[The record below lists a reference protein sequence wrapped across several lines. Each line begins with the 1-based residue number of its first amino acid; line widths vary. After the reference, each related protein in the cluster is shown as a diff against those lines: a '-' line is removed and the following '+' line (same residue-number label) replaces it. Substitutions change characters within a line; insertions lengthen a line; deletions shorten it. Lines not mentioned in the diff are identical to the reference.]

1 MDRVWSWFGR
11 LGDSG
16 GKVAD
21 RMIELIPFVVGAILL
36 VLAGWIVAFLLK
48 RLAVRLIHAFNAALE
63 RLHARRRIGRLHV
76 NEALI
81 GVIGTAV
88 FWAVFLVFVAVA
100 AEVLGLYGLTRWL
113 GRAVNYL
120 PIAFAVVVILVAGVV
135 ASDFTRRLVA
145 ASAAAAGIGQAELL
159 GRAAQGAV
167 LVGAFIIGLDQIDI
181 DVTFLI
187 VIISVLVAC
196 VLGGLSL
203 AFALGARGYVS
214 NVIGAHYASRR
225 FRVGERVRIGA
236 FEGTVLEITS
246 TAIVL
251 ATKDGT
257 ASLPARMFTE
267 EASLL
272 VSEAAGDE

>member
-11 LGDSG
+11 LGEAG
-16 GKVAD
+16 GKFAD
-21 RMIELIPFVVGAILL
+21 RVIEFIPYLIGAILL
-36 VLAGWIVAFLLK
+36 LLAGWIVALLLK
-48 RLAVRLIHAFNAALE
+48 RLTVRLVQGFNAALE
-63 RLHARRRIGRLHV
+63 RLHERRRIGRLHV

-88 FWAVFLVFVAVA
+88 FWLIYFVFIALA
-100 AEVLGLYGLTRWL
+100 AELLGLYGLTRWL
-113 GRAVNYL
+113 ARAVNYL
-120 PIAFAVVVILVAGVV
+120 PIAFAVVVILIAGVI
-135 ASDFTRRLVA
+135 ASDFMRRLVA
-145 ASAAAAGIGQAELL
+145 ASSAAAGIGQAELL
-159 GRAAQGAV
+159 GRAAQASV
-167 LVGAFIIGLDQIDI
+167 LVGAVIIGLDQIDI

-187 VIISVLVAC
+187 VIISILVAC

-225 FRVGERVRIGA
+225 FHVGERVRIGA
-236 FEGTVLEITS
+236 VEGTVLEITS

-251 ATKDGT
+251 ATKEGT
-257 ASLPARMFTE
+257 ASLPARLFTE

-272 VSEAAGDE
+272 MTEAARDE